1 MSSSAKFVI
10 TALYLKEDNNAK
22 LLSSYL
28 QSACSK
34 ASQSNISTASGEWK
48 ASIMHN
54 NVAKEQKKLYMWM
67 NMVTAFQPCIYI

>member
-54 NVAKEQKKLYMWM
+54 NVAKEQK
-67 NMVTAFQPCIYI
+67 NYICG